1 MIKKYINED
10 NNERRIKV
18 HNKDR
23 IKKIKKEGGMY
34 KLLGGHMLPELDLL
48 LNGLLDIIFLGR
60 EEEWPMQG
68 HRGLQG
74 LLCLLQCSFLSS
86 NYHSLA
92 FLSFSIW
99 SMLFPFYLSLFSW
112 LNDWYYL
119 VSCAY
124 HIFPPLR
131 SQITNKHNRTRMNN
145 KQMYEINNE

>member
-60 EEEWPMQG
+60 EEE
-68 HRGLQG
+68 
-74 LLCLLQCSFLSS
+74 
-86 NYHSLA
+86 
-92 FLSFSIW
+92 
-99 SMLFPFYLSLFSW
+99 
-112 LNDWYYL
+112 
-119 VSCAY
+119 
-124 HIFPPLR
+124 
-131 SQITNKHNRTRMNN
+131 
-145 KQMYEINNE
+145 